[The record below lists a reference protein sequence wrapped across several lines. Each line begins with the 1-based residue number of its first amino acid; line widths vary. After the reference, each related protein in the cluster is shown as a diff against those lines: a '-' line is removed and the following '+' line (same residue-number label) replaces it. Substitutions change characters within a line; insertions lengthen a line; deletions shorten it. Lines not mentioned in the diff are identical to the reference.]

1 MSQKKNHQTYKKHMV
16 IAMLIYIVAAVSV
29 AYLRKNTGTSVPILA
44 IIALISG
51 SGVVM
56 WIWAHARYIG
66 NLDEFIQK
74 LHFHALL
81 ISTGILLAITTVFGV
96 LEEFVQS
103 PDIPVLPV
111 MFLVP
116 MFCFIYS
123 PVLYI
128 IGRRNGV
135 KGLCL

>member
-1 MSQKKNHQTYKKHMV
+1 MSEKTIHQTYKKHMV
-16 IAMLIYIVAAVSV
+16 VAMLIYIVGAVSV
-29 AYLRKNTGTSVPILA
+29 AYLRKKTGTSVPVLA

-51 SGVVM
+51 AGVVM

-66 NLDEFIQK
+66 GLDEFIQK
-74 LHFHALL
+74 LHFHAVL
-81 ISTGILLAITTVFGV
+81 ISTGILLAITTFFGV
-96 LEEFVQS
+96 LEEFVKS

-111 MFLVP
+111 MYLVP
-116 MFCFIYS
+116 LFCFIYA